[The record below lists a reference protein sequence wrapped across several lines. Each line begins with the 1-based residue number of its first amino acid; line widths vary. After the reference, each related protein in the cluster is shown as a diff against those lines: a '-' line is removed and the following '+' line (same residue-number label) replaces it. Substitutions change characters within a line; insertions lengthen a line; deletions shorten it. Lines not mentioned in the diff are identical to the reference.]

1 MNPKLAQRLG
11 KYKLFLILVLF
22 LPAGTGWALDTPLPS
37 PDSPGSLFIRE
48 KVADFRKFHKA
59 FQGLKAEF
67 KANGFSNYS
76 LHRSLRNPGM
86 LILVLSCADLAKG
99 LEFIHSKAYR
109 TAMDR
114 AGVGEALVWSGVDVL
129 PRSYDHLP
137 PKPAGIVIA
146 RNELVSYVYWK
157 AFFDA
162 EHNPGHG
169 GQNAHKGDGYHPNRH
184 YLASHYSI
192 HRGLGGNSDVAYVV
206 HEASDLSKA
215 PEFMDSP
222 AMQAMKQP
230 LGITGFH
237 VWYGYNLEQ
246 GAF

>member
-1 MNPKLAQRLG
+1 MVSKPNHGAGKPLLALA
-11 KYKLFLILVLF
+11 FF
-22 LPAGTGWALDTPLPS
+22 FMAGAGWAVDTPLPS

-48 KVADFRKFHKA
+48 KVPDLPAFRRAFQDLKADFKS
-59 FQGLKAEF
+59 
-67 KANGFSNYS
+67 NGFSNYS
-76 LHRSLRNPGM
+76 LHRSLKNPGM
-86 LILVLSCADLAKG
+86 LILVLKCANLARG

-109 TAMDR
+109 SSMDR
-114 AGVGEALVWSGVDVL
+114 AGVGEALVWSGVDIL
-129 PRSYDHLP
+129 PRSYGNQP

-162 EHNPGHG
+162 EHNQGHG
-169 GQNAHKGDGYHPNRH
+169 GQNAHKDDGYHPNRH
-184 YLASHYSI
+184 YQSDHYSI
-192 HRGLGGNSDVAYVV
+192 HRGLGSKSDVAYVV

-222 AMQAMKQP
+222 AMRAMKQP
-230 LGITGFH
+230 LGITGFY

-246 GAF
+246 GTF